1 MLARFA
7 AAVTIGALFAGTIPA
22 VSAMPAARPYL
33 SPAARGIASDVGR
46 MRGVRDL
53 GRLGAT
59 QTVRV
64 GLLMRYRNES
74 ELAILTRAQSHKG
87 SPYYRKFLTTS
98 QWNNY
103 FAPDA
108 GTYAKTARTMQRAGF
123 RVFQTYPNRGFL
135 VMQAPCAAVERY
147 FNTEIHRVYQQGRG
161 ERYANVRP
169 ATMPAELR
177 QTVIGVAGLHTTQ
190 SLFVTPHPH
199 RNAAS
204 DARARANLASVVASV
219 GARVRAAA
227 TATPTPEPVTVQTPK
242 PNPSPDP
249 TESPNDL
256 VVDLSSSLYGIGP
269 PDFAI
274 GYDYPVQHG
283 YGGTGH
289 ATGSVIDS
297 DNSDHDMA
305 LEFANFDIP
314 NTGSETRVCTTPGGG
329 CQMCDGTATKAGT
342 AALCDAEGEST
353 LDAEA
358 LRTLAPDAHF
368 YEYLVN
374 HTTSLIDLNVEAA
387 YETVV
392 NDDVVDAVNSSFGG
406 CETDDPT
413 EEYAVNYI
421 AMEGAAKG
429 ITFSASAGDTG
440 ALNCGVYV
448 TNGAPQTEV
457 NVSSPC
463 AAYYF
468 VCVGGTSYDIPV
480 NAETGVPIN
489 GSDYYLAEQAWLDG
503 GGGYSVLEPLPD
515 WQAASVNA
523 QTLVTSVS
531 TLGRNTPDVSMA
543 ADAGAA
549 FVGGTQGVGLIIFDV
564 GTEEGSGGT
573 SLASPMFVASLT
585 SGNQAKGSRGG
596 WVNPRFYEIQQN
608 AAGYAAA
615 FNDIETSANYVYAA
629 APGYDDA
636 TGIGS
641 VKGWELA
648 GEE

>member
-1 MLARFA
+1 MIARFFAALTVGTMLA
-7 AAVTIGALFAGTIPA
+7 TTMPA
-22 VSAMPAARPYL
+22 VSAMPARPYL
-33 SPAARGIASDVGR
+33 SPAARGVAADVGR
-46 MRGVRDL
+46 VRGVRDL
-53 GRLGAT
+53 GRLGAA
-59 QTVRV
+59 QNVRV
-64 GLLMRYRNES
+64 GLLMRYRHES

-87 SPYYRKFLTTS
+87 SPYYRKFLTTA

-103 FAPDA
+103 FAPDPA
-108 GTYAKTARTMQRAGF
+108 TYAKTARTMQRAGF
-123 RVFQTYPNRGFL
+123 RVFQTYPNRAFL

-161 ERYANVRP
+161 ERYANTRP

-177 QTVIGVAGLHTTQ
+177 STVIGVAGLHTTQ
-190 SLFVTPHPH
+190 SYFVTPHPH

-204 DARARANLASVVASV
+204 DARARANLANVIASV
-219 GARVRAAA
+219 SVRVRAAA
-227 TATPTPEPVTVQTPK
+227 TASPEPVVVQTP
-242 PNPSPDP
+242 PANPSPDP
-249 TESPNDL
+249 TESPNNL
-256 VVDLSSSLYGIGP
+256 VVDLTGSLYGIGP

-342 AALCDAEGEST
+342 ASLCDAEGEST

-440 ALNCGVYV
+440 ALNCGVYI

-468 VCVGGTSYDIPV
+468 TCVGGTSYDIPV
-480 NAETGVPIN
+480 NAEGVPIN
-489 GSDYYLAEQAWLDG
+489 GNSYYLAEQAWLDG

-515 WQAASVNA
+515 WQTASVNA
-523 QTLVTSVS
+523 QTVATSVS
-531 TLGRNTPDVSMA
+531 TLGRNTPDVAMA

-549 FVGGTQGVGLIIFDV
+549 FIGGTQGVGLIIFNA

-573 SLASPMFVASLT
+573 SLASPMFVASVA

-596 WVNPRFYEIQQN
+596 WINPRLYEIQQN

-615 FNDIETSANYVYAA
+615 FNDIDTSANFVYAA
-629 APGYDDA
+629 VPGYDDA

-641 VKGWELA
+641 PKGWELA